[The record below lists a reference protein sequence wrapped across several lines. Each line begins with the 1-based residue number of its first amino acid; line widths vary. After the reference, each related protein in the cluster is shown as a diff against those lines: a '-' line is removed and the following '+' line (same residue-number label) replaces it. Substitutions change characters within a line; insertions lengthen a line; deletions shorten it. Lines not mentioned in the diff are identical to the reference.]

1 MDRIIWRPTP
11 WYLYHFY
18 PGSCS
23 ITMTSSHSSRL
34 LVCPDSHF
42 LILGY
47 CISTWSPLSHS
58 VEASLMVICRV
69 DEGMFARLSTSS
81 ALQTMY
87 RLYYLVFSVCLKLWY
102 LLLII
107 IIALPICSNFWLN
120 LFDENRAD
128 CCYFNEKE
136 RNLMILQE
144 NEQGSMALAGKLII
158 YGQQN
163 DKEEIF
169 RGIVYFRMCSFSFS
183 IPIHDAYIFSF
194 IGYFVCL
201 EYICITT
208 WEIC

>member
-1 MDRIIWRPTP
+1 
-11 WYLYHFY
+11 
-18 PGSCS
+18 
-23 ITMTSSHSSRL
+23 MTSSHSSRL

-120 LFDENRAD
+120 LFWWKQSRLLLFHWERKKSNDITGKWTRIIGVGRRTYYIWPIKWQRRNFPWYSVLPHVFFLFLYTHSWFLHFLLYWIFRLLRIYLYYD
-128 CCYFNEKE
+128 L
-136 RNLMILQE
+136 RNL
-144 NEQGSMALAGKLII
+144 SAL
-158 YGQQN
+158 
-163 DKEEIF
+163 
-169 RGIVYFRMCSFSFS
+169 
-183 IPIHDAYIFSF
+183 F
-194 IGYFVCL
+194 ISV
-201 EYICITT
+201 TT
-208 WEIC
+208 DNNI